1 MQWYYSKNGAQLG
14 PIGSAEMQSKLA
26 SGDISPTDLVWREGM
41 ADWQPAGQVAE
52 LQALIAPPAERPSSE
67 TPTAPAAPY
76 AAPVPVVVTGPP
88 SQGLAI
94 ASLVCGI
101 LSLVTW
107 CLWCLSA
114 PLALVAVVLGHV
126 ALGRAKADPS
136 RSGGKGMAKAGVI
149 TGYLG
154 LLAAI
159 AMMALGFY
167 MQSLTP
173 ERIERMDFLPPE
185 VRESFNKQLELQ
197 QRLKESQK

>member
-14 PIGSAEMQSKLA
+14 PIGSAEMQSKLV

-41 ADWQPAGQVAE
+41 TDWLPAGQVAE
-52 LQALIAPPAERPSSE
+52 LQALIAPPAERPSFE

-76 AAPVPVVVTGPP
+76 AAPVHAVVTGPP
-88 SQGLAI
+88 SQGMAI

-107 CLWCLSA
+107 CLWCLSG

-126 ALGRAKADPS
+126 ALGRAKALPE
-136 RSGGKGMAKAGVI
+136 RFAGRGMAKTGVI

-197 QRLKESQK
+197 QRLKESQQ